1 MLAKILCGLAQS
13 LEFGLSN
20 PGHQA
25 GRSLVQ
31 TPELRGAANQGPCS
45 RHHSVILDLTAQG
58 KHRKTR
64 HLHGRLPTRYTPE
77 PLNSVGVDMAPSWMC
92 QGGSSVQGAVVN
104 LETANQGLTRSVQL
118 WSSSSSLTW
127 SAQEGRQ
134 AWGGQG
140 LEASPAVGER
150 SSLSFSARFRPENSW
165 ASVREMAEGGPG

>member
-1 MLAKILCGLAQS
+1 
-13 LEFGLSN
+13 
-20 PGHQA
+20 
-25 GRSLVQ
+25 
-31 TPELRGAANQGPCS
+31 
-45 RHHSVILDLTAQG
+45 
-58 KHRKTR
+58 
-64 HLHGRLPTRYTPE
+64 
-77 PLNSVGVDMAPSWMC
+77 MAPSWMC

-127 SAQEGRQ
+127 STQEGRQ

-150 SSLSFSARFRPENSW
+150 SYLSFSARFRPENSW